1 MNHTQKLQAAQ
12 LMMEKEALN
21 PASLWAGAK
30 KVLPSMGR
38 AFKGVPEQVGIA
50 RAAGGAKGVLGA
62 GWKSITEGG
71 AGIRNTIG
79 GWNNRRRAVGLTRKM
94 KDLRGQ
100 YALTDNPALRTTLTG
115 KMDDLGVQARK
126 YLKMDDAPSLG
137 NMDDISW
144 LGAAGRLQKNMGVKT
159 MKANPFGT
167 AALTAGGMYG
177 GAQGVGY
184 GAGLA
189 TGDRSGERQLQ
200 DMSQMDALSRIQY
213 LLNPEQFIQNQGQRW
228 DESGKQPSVLNWALP
243 GIGGFR
249 SGQRQ
254 MQDVVDNKALRGMAG
269 RSWIDRLGYT
279 VAPQTAIDRVRQG
292 MGR

>member
-12 LMMEKEALN
+12 LMMEKEAGMKAL
-21 PASLWAGAK
+21 LGGAK
-30 KVLPSMGR
+30 KVLPFMGQ

-62 GWKSITEGG
+62 GWKSITGGG

-79 GWNNRRRAVGLTRKM
+79 GWNNRRRAMGLTRKM

-137 NMDDISW
+137 NMDDISR
-144 LGAAGRLQKNMGVKT
+144 LGAVGRLQKNMGVKT

-177 GAQGVGY
+177 GAQGIGY

-189 TGDRSGERQLQ
+189 TGDRSGERQFQ
-200 DMSQMDALSRIQY
+200 DMSQMDTLSRIQY

-228 DESGKQPSVLNWALP
+228 DESGKQPSVLNWAMS

-254 MQDVVDNKALRGMAG
+254 IQDVMDNRALQTMGQAP
-269 RSWIDRLGYT
+269 WYQRLGYT